1 MGGGGGVE
9 FFVYVYWTFVKRS
22 FGTVIGRKRFS
33 RKRKKNIEGIKVD
46 SQQIRAISSPNC
58 FPTNQFLFAS
68 WYVVYFFGYCKLL
81 RS

>member
-1 MGGGGGVE
+1 MYTGHLSKDLLELQSV
-9 FFVYVYWTFVKRS
+9 RS
-22 FGTVIGRKRFS
+22 VFLEKE
-33 RKRKKNIEGIKVD
+33 KNIEGIKLD
-46 SQQIRAISSPNC
+46 SQRIRAISSPNC

>member
-1 MGGGGGVE
+1 MYTGHLSKDLLELQSV
-9 FFVYVYWTFVKRS
+9 RS
-22 FGTVIGRKRFS
+22 VFLEKE
-33 RKRKKNIEGIKVD
+33 KKKKKGIKLD

>member
-9 FFVYVYWTFVKRS
+9 LFVYVYWTFVKRS
-22 FGTVIGRKRFS
+22 FGTAIGKKRL
-33 RKRKKNIEGIKVD
+33 KLEIKEGIKLD
-46 SQQIRAISSPNC
+46 SQRIRAISSPNC

-68 WYVVYFFGYCKLL
+68 WYVVYFFGYFKLL